1 MANTRRRITLGEIPF
16 MRDALTAR
24 DSPNIL
30 RPTLIDSPIN
40 NIPLSYL
47 SPQLS
52 PDEQI
57 IAARGRRSIV
67 WSPHHDHPLKSPL
80 KTPTK
85 KLATMQLRSSP
96 RKRLMSEFDGKP
108 EQVQHM
114 TPEKQIQRE
123 RIVGTKGTTSA
134 SKKIRFDDIG
144 SMSRLNP
151 DVPFSKLLKGLSND
165 QLVQIILDSVKKE
178 PQLEES
184 IRQNL
189 PAPDLKPL
197 EERLN
202 ILKRNITKALPKTRL
217 LSKTDGAA
225 YSRAATHVAAF
236 KKCIFEQSKTLA
248 ESCHWD
254 ALLDY
259 VSIAWAYVK
268 GTPVWENQNHNAARR
283 LCFKQLIMQ
292 ANNALDNGGV
302 YLGEKRL
309 QEFAGRLKSMT
320 LDCEDANSCHVVVEK
335 LLQKCFIIT

>member
-1 MANTRRRITLGEIPF
+1 MANTRRRATLAEIPF
-16 MRDALTAR
+16 MREESHLPLT
-24 DSPNIL
+24 
-30 RPTLIDSPIN
+30 PTLIDSPIN
-40 NIPLSYL
+40 NIQIPLSYL

-57 IAARGRRSIV
+57 IVSRGRRSIV

-96 RKRLMSEFDGKP
+96 RKRLISDFND
-108 EQVQHM
+108 VLFR
-114 TPEKQIQRE
+114 TPEKQMQRGP
-123 RIVGTKGTTSA
+123 VKGGNST

-151 DVPFSKLLKGLSND
+151 DVPFPKLLKGLSND
-165 QLVQIILDSVKKE
+165 QLIQIIMDSVKQE
-178 PQLEES
+178 PHLEEK

-202 ILKRNITKALPKTRL
+202 ILKRNIVKSLPKTRL

-225 YSRAATHVAAF
+225 YSRALTHVTAF

-254 ALLDY
+254 SLLDY
-259 VSIAWAYVK
+259 VGLAWNYVK
-268 GTPVWENQNHNAARR
+268 ATPVWDNPSHNLSRR
-283 LCFKQLIMQ
+283 LCFKQLILQ
-292 ANNALDNGGV
+292 ANNAMDNGGV

-309 QEFAGRLKSMT
+309 REFDGRLKSMT
-320 LDCEDANSCHVVVEK
+320 LDCDDANACHEVIEK
-335 LLQKCFIIT
+335 LLQKCYIIA

>member
-1 MANTRRRITLGEIPF
+1 MANTRRRATLAEIPF
-16 MRDALTAR
+16 MRDETHH
-24 DSPNIL
+24 SPNIL
-30 RPTLIDSPIN
+30 TPTLIDSPIN
-40 NIPLSYL
+40 NIQIPLSYL

-57 IAARGRRSIV
+57 IMARGRRSIV

-96 RKRLMSEFDGKP
+96 RKRLISDFND
-108 EQVQHM
+108 VLYT
-114 TPEKQIQRE
+114 TPEKQIQRG
-123 RIVGTKGTTSA
+123 VPGKSSSSA

-151 DVPFSKLLKGLSND
+151 DVPFAKLLKGLSND
-165 QLVQIILDSVKKE
+165 QLVQIILDSVKQE
-178 PQLEES
+178 PHLEEK
-184 IRQNL
+184 IREDL

-202 ILKRNITKALPKTRL
+202 ILKRNIVKSLPKTRL
-217 LSKTDGAA
+217 LSKTDSAA
-225 YSRAATHVAAF
+225 YSRALTHVTAF
-236 KKCIFEQSKTLA
+236 KKCIFEQTKTLA

-259 VSIAWAYVK
+259 VNIAWTYVK
-268 GTPVWENQNHNAARR
+268 GTPVWDNPSHNSSRR
-283 LCFKQLIMQ
+283 LCFKQLILQ

-309 QEFAGRLKSMT
+309 REFVGRLKSMS
-320 LDCEDANSCHVVVEK
+320 LDCDDAHACHEKIEK
-335 LLQKCFIIT
+335 LLQKCYIIT

>member
-1 MANTRRRITLGEIPF
+1 MATTRRRATLAEIPF
-16 MRDALTAR
+16 MREVMHHQ
-24 DSPNIL
+24 SPNIL
-30 RPTLIDSPIN
+30 TPTLIDSPIN
-40 NIPLSYL
+40 NIQIPHSYL

-57 IAARGRRSIV
+57 IVARGRRSIV
-67 WSPHHDHPLKSPL
+67 WSPHHDHVLKSPL

-96 RKRLMSEFDGKP
+96 RKRLISEFNEVKYT
-108 EQVQHM
+108 
-114 TPEKQIQRE
+114 TPEKQIQRAPS
-123 RIVGTKGTTSA
+123 KGGSST

-151 DVPFSKLLKGLSND
+151 DIPFSKLLKGLSND
-165 QLVQIILDSVKKE
+165 QLVEIILDTVKQK
-178 PQLEES
+178 PHLEDN
-184 IRQNL
+184 IRQQL

-202 ILKRNITKALPKTRL
+202 ILKRNIAKTLPKTRL
-217 LSKTDGAA
+217 LSKTDGGA
-225 YSRAATHVAAF
+225 YARALIHVTAF

-259 VSIAWAYVK
+259 VSLAWNYVK
-268 GTPVWENQNHNAARR
+268 GTPVWDNPNHNSSRR
-283 LCFKQLIMQ
+283 LCFKQLISQ
-292 ANNALDNGGV
+292 ANYALDNGGV

-309 QEFAGRLKSMT
+309 QDFAGRLKSMS
-320 LDCEDANSCHVVVEK
+320 LDCEEANACHEVIEK
-335 LLQKCFIIT
+335 LLQKCYIVT

>member
-1 MANTRRRITLGEIPF
+1 MANTRRRATLAEIPF
-16 MRDALTAR
+16 MRDETHH
-24 DSPNIL
+24 SPNIL
-30 RPTLIDSPIN
+30 TPTLIDSPIN
-40 NIPLSYL
+40 NIQIPLSYL

-57 IAARGRRSIV
+57 IMARGRRSIV

-96 RKRLMSEFDGKP
+96 RKRLISDFND
-108 EQVQHM
+108 VLYT
-114 TPEKQIQRE
+114 TPEKQIQRG
-123 RIVGTKGTTSA
+123 VPGKSSSSA

-151 DVPFSKLLKGLSND
+151 DVPFAKLLKGLSND
-165 QLVQIILDSVKKE
+165 QLVQIILDSVKQE
-178 PQLEES
+178 PHLEEK
-184 IRQNL
+184 IRESL

-202 ILKRNITKALPKTRL
+202 ILKRNIVKSLPKTRL
-217 LSKTDGAA
+217 LSKTDSAA
-225 YSRAATHVAAF
+225 YSRALTHVTAF
-236 KKCIFEQSKTLA
+236 KKCIFEQTKTLA

-259 VSIAWAYVK
+259 VSIAWTYVK
-268 GTPVWENQNHNAARR
+268 GTPVWDNPSHNSSRR
-283 LCFKQLIMQ
+283 LCFKQLILQ

-309 QEFAGRLKSMT
+309 REFVGRLKSMS
-320 LDCEDANSCHVVVEK
+320 LDCDDAHACHEKIEK
-335 LLQKCFIIT
+335 LLQKCYIIT